1 MLVMS
6 LCLCQRQCWCWRLV
20 RILMLKLGWEFEVK
34 ENHKNISA
42 FCTLSPFQFS
52 FFNLSS
58 NFNFVSNQL
67 GWLNFKQTI
76 YWWYEQTQIIKLSSL
91 RTYAGVKITTTF
103 RNYRSSSQFCFSN
116 WLTSSK
122 MANLC
127 ISMSPSCVMKFH
139 PRILVWS
146 FQLQLSLSLQ
156 CLCHTSVNTRVA
168 VVRFA
173 IRQLAS
179 SYICFWSAIDL
190 KGIACLRQ
198 ATNIKDVYLKR
209 QTVAM
214 VANDAKHTVG
224 TSISTVT
231 LWTRGR
237 RHNGDVIALP
247 AWSSGPRAVRAI

>member
-1 MLVMS
+1 MCSELTP
-6 LCLCQRQCWCWRLV
+6 RA
-20 RILMLKLGWEFEVK
+20 RIPDTRIPQLMQP
-34 ENHKNISA
+34 
-42 FCTLSPFQFS
+42 C
-52 FFNLSS
+52 
-58 NFNFVSNQL
+58 
-67 GWLNFKQTI
+67 
-76 YWWYEQTQIIKLSSL
+76 
-91 RTYAGVKITTTF
+91 
-103 RNYRSSSQFCFSN
+103 
-116 WLTSSK
+116 
-122 MANLC
+122 
-127 ISMSPSCVMKFH
+127 
-139 PRILVWS
+139 
-146 FQLQLSLSLQ
+146 
-156 CLCHTSVNTRVA
+156 SVNTRVA

-231 LWTRGR
+231 LWTRRR

-247 AWSSGPRAVRAI
+247 AWSSGPRAVRTIWDRIQKYLRISSDLAKNFSLRCIIQFARFKTGARRLSAFEGE